1 MANII
6 AEGDR
11 SLVSIDYSSLL
22 SAILESLQETN
33 PFRISKNGCQLF
45 ADIDEIAYSV
55 AISEGSK
62 IPNILGTNWRNARV
76 ATTNF
81 TESSKDSFV
90 TYNRAIR
97 DCLQQHLETLLQENN
112 YESIENYLQV
122 FWTELNDFQGKVS
135 DNIKLDYDFQKKYA
149 GLSKQQLTLKREDNE
164 NPLLKFHRLTI
175 SIKNPK
181 GEFDLQL
188 KESLSNY
195 IQHEFSNDRDELS
208 EILDDLHRDREKT
221 DSDWYAL
228 KRLMDREAIAKVQ
241 RTAKIKYLEYIL
253 EHISEH
259 RDSIYLEILIA
270 RLKALESYLDDA
282 SKTDGDY
289 QVNYASVSCNLK
301 EIFARAEAFDSLPI
315 IPIIEGG
322 LGEVRDD
329 NKEELNFIFG
339 LKLKLAGKIQTEE
352 GKTVLEYNLGLLDP
366 DSKKHQEG
374 LANNSKKESF
384 VKNIIQRAV
393 LYYFIFAGNNPQ
405 VSGYS
410 ANSDLDYDIIRNF
423 EQKILTIFQD
433 SDEKQKRGR
442 LKGIINGIK
451 NYQAETKINKL
462 KNLFK
467 TKIKTFKLW
476 SSRVYPIQINVKQGI
491 LETDA
496 NTIDN
501 RNTLFRNELEQRN
514 QKAALK
520 YISVSD
526 ASIDTNSLCH
536 LSGNL
541 KIDEIGY
548 FETTNNQEF
557 SMEYEIGNFPTI
569 PIVVYPKEQRCQ
581 NLLKQNFSSQK
592 LIVFGYQHQRLQEN
606 IFTDSQPNE
615 AFIYRFTFSL
625 LAYISLKILL
635 DTATHKLKRRL
646 FIPILK
652 FHLSDEQDPLEE
664 EKFMRSTFAII
675 SHQINVNHRSNTQGF
690 TVKNISSY
698 KIRNGLSSLYNV
710 LPKKFQLNQAISEPK
725 IKKLAIM
732 VVSSR
737 ECDRTWQ
744 GNAKKSNLIGE
755 VIKIDRK
762 KDGSILVYTSK
773 TISEHY
779 NSRQLHSEPDALVR
793 EVERLD
799 RDGYKHI
806 LYIAKSPYSK
816 TLNLTATESDDNLYF
831 MSPSVIR
838 NLKGNREDLKI
849 YPVFFDKY
857 YVVSLQQIGRKS
869 LYIQDAEELTNIV
882 NDPTKQIAVFF
893 NLFNGIQVGR
903 KEDRY
908 YNGVISYSTLLNV
921 YEQKLLDTNDIYA
934 GLIDNDRDRG
944 LKNEILQLLTLFHFS
959 RYEADSKD
967 IQLKLDPYQNIIGD
981 KSIGA
986 LSIFPHI
993 KPKVEFN
1000 CLAFLNEVNDALNAN
1015 LTPEH

>member
-1 MANII
+1 MTNTL

-22 SAILESLQETN
+22 NAILEILRETN
-33 PFRISKNGCQLF
+33 PLRISKNGCQLF

-55 AISEGSK
+55 AIAEGSK
-62 IPNILGTNWRNARV
+62 LPNILGSNWRDARV
-76 ATTNF
+76 ATTNL

-97 DCLQQHLETLLQENN
+97 DCLQQHFESLLQENKH
-112 YESIENYLQV
+112 ESIENYLQF
-122 FWTELNDFQGKVS
+122 FWTELKDFQGKVG
-135 DNIKLDYDFQKKYA
+135 DKIGLNYDFNKKYA
-149 GLSKQQLTLKREDNE
+149 ELSKQQLTLKREDNE

-175 SIKNPK
+175 SIKNTT

-188 KESLSNY
+188 KESLGNY
-195 IQHEFSNDRDELS
+195 IKHEFSDRQDELE
-208 EILDDLHRDREKT
+208 EILDDLYAEREKT

-282 SKTDGDY
+282 TKTDGDY

-366 DSKKHQEG
+366 DDKKHQEG

-384 VKNIIQRAV
+384 VKKIIQRAV
-393 LYYFIFAGNNPQ
+393 LYFFIFAGNNPQ
-405 VSGYS
+405 EQGYS
-410 ANSDLDYDIIRNF
+410 ANSDLDYEIIENF
-423 EQKILTIFQD
+423 EQKILTVFQG
-433 SDEKQKRGR
+433 SDEKQKCGR
-442 LKGIINGIK
+442 LKGIIKGIQS
-451 NYQAETKINKL
+451 YQTETKITKL
-462 KNLFK
+462 KNLLK
-467 TKIKTFKLW
+467 SKIKTYKLW

-496 NTIDN
+496 NTIDE
-501 RNTLFRNELEQRN
+501 RNTLFRNGLS

-526 ASIDTNSLCH
+526 ASIDTNSLCY

-548 FETTNNQEF
+548 FETTNNQDF

-569 PIVVYPKEQRCQ
+569 PIVLYPKHPVCQ
-581 NLLKQNFSSQK
+581 NILKQNFSSQK

-606 IFTDSQPNE
+606 IFKDSQPTE

-625 LAYISLKILL
+625 LAYISFKILL

-646 FIPILK
+646 FIPILRL
-652 FHLSDEQDPLEE
+652 HLSDKQDPLEE
-664 EKFMRSTFAII
+664 EVFMLSTFTML
-675 SHQINVNHRSNTQGF
+675 SHLININHRSNTQGF

-710 LPKKFQLNQAISEPK
+710 LPKKFQLNQTISEPK
-725 IKKLAIM
+725 IRKLAIV

-737 ECDRTWQ
+737 ECDRTWR
-744 GNAKKSNLIGE
+744 GNTKKSNLIGE

-762 KDGSILVYTSK
+762 KDDSILVYTSK

-779 NSRQLHSEPDALVR
+779 DGRQLHSEPDALVR
-793 EVERLD
+793 EVERLY

-893 NLFNGIQVGR
+893 NLFNGIQVGK
-903 KEDRY
+903 KEERY

-959 RYEADSKD
+959 RYEADRQD

-981 KSIGA
+981 LSIGA
-986 LSIFPHI
+986 LSVFPHI
-993 KPKVEFN
+993 KPKLEFN
-1000 CLAFLNEVNDALNAN
+1000 CLAFFNEVNDALNAN
-1015 LTPEH
+1015 L

>member
-1 MANII
+1 MTNNL

-11 SLVSIDYSSLL
+11 NLVSIDYSSLL
-22 SAILESLQETN
+22 SAILESVRATN
-33 PFRISKNGCQLF
+33 PLRISKNSYQLF
-45 ADIDEIAYSV
+45 VDIDEIAYSV
-55 AISEGSK
+55 AISESSK
-62 IPNILGTNWRNARV
+62 IPNILGSNWRDAKV

-90 TYNRAIR
+90 TYNRDIR
-97 DCLQQHLETLLQENN
+97 DCLQQHLESLLQENN
-112 YESIENYLQV
+112 YDSIENYLQ
-122 FWTELNDFQGKVS
+122 FLWTELNDFQGKVGS
-135 DNIKLDYDFQKKYA
+135 NINLNYDFQKKYA

-175 SIKNPK
+175 SIKNPQ

-188 KESLSNY
+188 KESLGNY
-195 IQHEFSNDRDELS
+195 IQHFSNKQDELA

-259 RDSIYLEILIA
+259 RDSIYLEILIE

-289 QVNYASVSCNLK
+289 QVSYASVSCNLK

-352 GKTVLEYNLGLLDP
+352 GKTVLDYNLDVLNP
-366 DSKKHQEG
+366 DSKKHREG

-384 VKNIIQRAV
+384 VKKIIQRAV
-393 LYYFIFAGNNPQ
+393 LYFFIFAGNNPQ
-405 VSGYS
+405 EPGYS
-410 ANSDLDYDIIRNF
+410 ANSDLDYEIINNF
-423 EQKILTIFQD
+423 EQKILTIFKG
-433 SDEKQKRGR
+433 SDENKKRGR
-442 LKGIINGIK
+442 LKGILKGIQS
-451 NYQAETKINKL
+451 YQAETKINKL
-462 KNLFK
+462 KNLLK
-467 TKIKTFKLW
+467 SKIKTYKLW

-496 NTIDN
+496 NTIDS
-501 RNTLFRNELEQRN
+501 RNTLFRNGLN

-526 ASIDTNSLCH
+526 ARIDTNSLCY

-548 FETTNNQEF
+548 FETTNNQNF

-569 PIVVYPKEQRCQ
+569 PIVLYPKHPVCQ
-581 NLLKQNFSSQK
+581 DILKQNFSSQK

-606 IFTDSQPNE
+606 IFKDSQPTE

-635 DTATHKLKRRL
+635 DTAIYKLKRRL
-646 FIPILK
+646 FIPILRL
-652 FHLSDEQDPLEE
+652 HLGDKQDPLEE
-664 EKFMRSTFAII
+664 EVFMMSTLKMLSHLINI
-675 SHQINVNHRSNTQGF
+675 SHRSNTQGF
-690 TVKNISSY
+690 SVKKISSY
-698 KIRNGLSSLYNV
+698 KIKNGLSSLYNV
-710 LPKKFQLNQAISEPK
+710 LPKKFQLNQTISKPK
-725 IKKLAIM
+725 IRKLAII

-737 ECDRTWQ
+737 ECDRTWR
-744 GNAKKSNLIGE
+744 GNTKKSNLIGE
-755 VIKIDRK
+755 VIKINRNN
-762 KDGSILVYTSK
+762 DGSILVYTSK

-793 EVERLD
+793 EVERLY
-799 RDGYKHI
+799 REGYKHI

-893 NLFNGIQVGR
+893 NLFNGIQVGK

-921 YEQKLLDTNDIYA
+921 YEQKLLDTSDIYA

-944 LKNEILQLLTLFHFS
+944 LKKEILQLLTLFHFS

-981 KSIGA
+981 ESIGA

-1015 LTPEH
+1015 LTPDRK

>member
-1 MANII
+1 MTNII

-11 SLVSIDYSSLL
+11 SLVSIDYNSLL
-22 SAILESLQETN
+22 GAVLESLQETN

-45 ADIDEIAYSV
+45 ADIDEVAYSV
-55 AISEGSK
+55 AIAEGSL
-62 IPNILGTNWRNARV
+62 PNILGSNWRDAKV

-81 TESSKDSFV
+81 TESSKDGFV
-90 TYNRAIR
+90 AYNRAIR
-97 DCLQQHLETLLQENN
+97 DCLQQHLESLLQDKH
-112 YESIENYLQV
+112 ESIENYLQ
-122 FWTELNDFQGKVS
+122 FLLTELNDFQGQVGN
-135 DNIKLDYDFQKKYA
+135 NIKLNYDFQKKYG
-149 GLSKQQLTLKREDNE
+149 GLSKQQLTLKREDSE
-164 NPLLKFHRLTI
+164 SPLLKFHRLTI
-175 SIKNPK
+175 SIKNTK
-181 GEFDLQL
+181 NEFDLQL
-188 KESLSNY
+188 RKSLSNY
-195 IQHEFSNDRDELS
+195 IQHEFSDRQDEFE
-208 EILDDLHRDREKT
+208 EILDDLYAERQKS

-228 KRLMDREAIAKVQ
+228 KRLMDREAIAKIQ

-253 EHISEH
+253 EHIGEH
-259 RDSIYLEILIA
+259 RDSIYLEILIE
-270 RLKALESYLDDA
+270 RLKALESYLDDG

-352 GKTVLEYNLGLLDP
+352 GQTVLEYNLGLLDP

-374 LANNSKKESF
+374 LANKSKKEYF

-393 LYYFIFAGNNPQ
+393 LYFFIFAGNNPQ
-405 VSGYS
+405 ATGYS
-410 ANSDLDYDIIRNF
+410 ANSDLEYDIVENF
-423 EQKILTIFQD
+423 EQKILTIFQG
-433 SDEKQKRGR
+433 SDEEKKRGR
-442 LKGIINGIK
+442 LKGIVNGIK
-451 NYQAETKINKL
+451 SYQTETKINRLRNLL
-462 KNLFK
+462 KN
-467 TKIKTFKLW
+467 KIKTFKLW
-476 SSRVYPIQINVKQGI
+476 SSRAYPIQINVKQGI

-501 RNTLFRNELEQRN
+501 RNTLFRKGLN
-514 QKAALK
+514 QKTALK
-520 YISVSD
+520 YITVSD
-526 ASIDTNSLCH
+526 ASIDPNSLCY

-548 FETTNNQEF
+548 FETTNEGYF
-557 SMEYEIGNFPTI
+557 SMEYDIGNFPTI
-569 PIVVYPKEQRCQ
+569 PIVLYPKHPVCQ
-581 NLLKQNFSSQK
+581 NILGQNFSSQK
-592 LIVFGYQHQRLQEN
+592 LIVFGYQHQRLQDN
-606 IFTDSQPNE
+606 VFTESQPTE

-625 LAYISLKILL
+625 LAYMSLKILL
-635 DTATHKLKRRL
+635 DTAINKLKRRL
-646 FIPILK
+646 FIPILRL
-652 FHLSDEQDPLEE
+652 HLGNEQDPLEE

-675 SHQINVNHRSNTQGF
+675 SHLININHRSNTQGF
-690 TVKNISSY
+690 TVKNINSY

-710 LPKKFQLNQAISEPK
+710 LPKKFQLQQTISAK
-725 IKKLAIM
+725 IQKLAIV

-737 ECDRTWQ
+737 ECDRTWR
-744 GNAKKSNLIGE
+744 GNTKKSNLIGE

-762 KDGSILVYTSK
+762 NDGSIAVYTSK

-779 NSRQLHSEPDALVR
+779 NSRQLHSEPDVLVR
-793 EVERLD
+793 EVERLYK
-799 RDGYKHI
+799 DGYRHI

-838 NLKGNREDLKI
+838 NLKSDREDLKI
-849 YPVFFDKY
+849 YPIFYDKY
-857 YVVSLQQIGRKS
+857 YAVSLQQIGRKS

-893 NLFNGIQVGR
+893 NLFNGIQVGK

-1015 LTPEH
+1015 LKGDC